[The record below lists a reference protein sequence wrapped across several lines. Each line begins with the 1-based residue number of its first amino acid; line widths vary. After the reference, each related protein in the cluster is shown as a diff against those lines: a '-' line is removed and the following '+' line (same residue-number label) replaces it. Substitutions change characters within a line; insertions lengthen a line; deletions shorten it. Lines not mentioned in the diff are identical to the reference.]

1 MDKECYCKFKR
12 PSEVC
17 NFCVQ
22 VKCFLNFCA
31 YKICMQ
37 KIPKN
42 LQNNLVPLDDFLRDN
57 MNVCETFFHF
67 LGNRTNLKLD
77 NPLEENM
84 LGVKKVD

>member
-1 MDKECYCKFKR
+1 
-12 PSEVC
+12 
-17 NFCVQ
+17 
-22 VKCFLNFCA
+22 
-31 YKICMQ
+31 MQ

-57 MNVCETFFHF
+57 MNMCETFFHF
-67 LGNRTNLKLD
+67 LNNTTNLKLD